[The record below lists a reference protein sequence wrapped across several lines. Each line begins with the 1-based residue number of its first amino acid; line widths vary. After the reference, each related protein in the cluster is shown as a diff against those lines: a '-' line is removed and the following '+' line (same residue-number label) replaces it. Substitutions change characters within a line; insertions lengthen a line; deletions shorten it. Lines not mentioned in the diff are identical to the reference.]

1 MSNFDFAAAIAARPS
16 GATKGQLV
24 AAYGDPTQ
32 GCTRTGK
39 GRFEPSAAF
48 RRNMVKI
55 PLSELPGFPDYAV
68 PGTKISGVTF
78 HRSVAPVFVATWAE
92 LHRRGLTGRLRTYD
106 GATTYRH
113 MLWNYSNPVSLH
125 AYGAAI
131 DFDARWNG
139 YGIPHNQM
147 QIDRDVVK
155 CFEECGWEWGGRWGR
170 SDGMHFQWT
179 DPLPGVRQPE
189 WRDAMAAGA
198 PPKQRPTPAPPPDA
212 VPGTHY
218 LYGRCRVPYPKGQLV
233 QEDAYRWAS
242 VATDAQGRVL
252 LGPDGLAR
260 VVLFDDERATK
271 KGLVK

>member
-1 MSNFDFAAAIAARPS
+1 MSQFDFAAAIAARPS
-16 GATKGQLV
+16 GATRGQLV

-39 GRFEPSAAF
+39 GCFEPSAAF

-55 PLSELPGFPDYAV
+55 PLTDLPGFPGYAV
-68 PGTKISGVTF
+68 PGTKISGITF
-78 HRSVAPVFVATWAE
+78 HARVAPVFVATWAE

-106 GATTYRH
+106 GAITYRH
-113 MLWNYSNPVSLH
+113 MLWNYDNPVSLH

-189 WRDAMAAGA
+189 WRDAMARGA
-198 PPKQRPTPAPPPDA
+198 VKPAPPA
-212 VPGTHY
+212 V
-218 LYGRCRVPYPKGQLV
+218 RV
-233 QEDAYRWAS
+233 EDIPALPQGN
-242 VATDAQGRVL
+242 VGRVWEPVYDDDTDQL
-252 LGPDGLAR
+252 IPGLWVSLRKNRKTGEGRIYRVSAR
-260 VVLFDDERATK
+260 KLKK
-271 KGLVK
+271 KGLK